1 MPVVLLGALI
11 NAVEAAVGGLIGLVF
26 KSHVSDDL
34 GDFLLKGQGLCVVLV
49 GVQGMAS
56 GGSIVVVTLAVALGS
71 LVGYLIDLD
80 GAVNRLGDWA
90 QRRLNAAFAGSKRL
104 GSFSQGF
111 VNATLFC
118 CTGAMGIVGSL
129 QSGIQLDHATLIAK
143 GLIDLV
149 VCIPFAATMGI
160 GVPFVA
166 VSVFVY
172 QGVLS
177 LLAAA
182 LGGLLTQAVI
192 TEIAVTGSLLLLAVG
207 LNLLKLT
214 DLKVANMLPA
224 AFMPIALVP
233 VMTAL
238 GLL

>member
-1 MPVVLLGALI
+1 MVLLGALI

-118 CTGAMGIVGSL
+118 CTGAMAI
-129 QSGIQLDHATLIAK
+129 
-143 GLIDLV
+143 LIDLV

-214 DLKVANMLPA
+214 DLKVANRLPA

-233 VMTAL
+233 VMTVL